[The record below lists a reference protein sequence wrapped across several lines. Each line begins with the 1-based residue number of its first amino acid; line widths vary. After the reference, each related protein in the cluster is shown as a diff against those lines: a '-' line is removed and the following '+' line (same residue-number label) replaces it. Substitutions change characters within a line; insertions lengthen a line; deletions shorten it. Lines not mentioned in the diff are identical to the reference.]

1 MAPKITYSTNF
12 KRNYVAFF
20 ALALFLLMI
29 LSELLLALSIPVV
42 VQREDAFAKEV
53 RKHRMLKLFDD
64 TRTVCKKIDSKDE
77 ITLKEKQLLSD
88 NLDYLALYLRKES
101 DRLTP
106 EDIDKLEPIVNDLY
120 RIASKLKNSGSFAK
134 ENRLSSSSY
143 IKFMIDQRTKKN
155 EKK

>member
-1 MAPKITYSTNF
+1 MRITLESDYALRILTVMAEYGDIRDAKTISTDTSVTIRFTLKILHKLVGADLVESF
-12 KRNYVAFF
+12 KGIHGGY
-20 ALALFLLMI
+20 
-29 LSELLLALSIPVV
+29 
-42 VQREDAFAKEV
+42 K
-53 RKHRMLKLFDD
+53 LK
-64 TRTVCKKIDSKDE
+64 KSPDE

-143 IKFMIDQRTKKN
+143 IKFMIDQRTTKN